1 MSSFVDQI
9 EWNSDGLVPV
19 VTQDVTSGSILMLAW
34 VNKEALQV
42 SISEGRAVY
51 WSRSR
56 LGLWRKGEK
65 SGNTQKLVDVYLD
78 CDNDTLCYQVEQLGG
93 IACHTGRKSCFYR
106 KLENGK
112 WLIFEPVL
120 KDPSAIYGES

>member
-19 VTQDVTSGSILMLAW
+19 VTQDVTSGSILMHAW
-34 VNKEALQV
+34 VNEEALQV

-56 LGLWRKGEK
+56 SGLWRKGEK
-65 SGNTQKLVDVYLD
+65 SGNTQKLIDIYLD

-112 WLIFEPVL
+112 WLNFQPVL

>member
-19 VTQDVTSGSILMLAW
+19 VTQDVTSGSILMHAW
-34 VNKEALQV
+34 ANKEALQV

-56 LGLWRKGEK
+56 SGLWRKGEK

-78 CDNDTLCYQVEQLGG
+78 VVFFPRNQLEGF
-93 IACHTGRKSCFYR
+93 C
-106 KLENGK
+106 N
-112 WLIFEPVL
+112 IFIGL
-120 KDPSAIYGES
+120 NRFL